1 MAKGDAP
8 TSCND
13 KEGKAT
19 GWHPADANPC
29 ALRGK
34 SVAYRRGRFEPAW
47 VDGSAW
53 SFFEDVPRKPGWI
66 SSTAG
71 SSIAFSISF
80 SESPRFELSFL
91 QSYTGMAGAV
101 LNLTLGTCS
110 ASYELEGFFDEHVSV
125 PYYFK
130 LDSNVDA
137 EFSCKRERIEP
148 FPMHCGVEPGVAYEA
163 AITHNGAEGKFKLL
177 SLSTC

>member
-1 MAKGDAP
+1 MRIRALFVAIASLIARAASSQLGSTAAP
-8 TSCND
+8 
-13 KEGKAT
+13 G
-19 GWHPADANPC
+19 
-29 ALRGK
+29 
-34 SVAYRRGRFEPAW
+34 V
-47 VDGSAW
+47 
-53 SFFEDVPRKPGWI
+53 FFEDVPRKPGWI